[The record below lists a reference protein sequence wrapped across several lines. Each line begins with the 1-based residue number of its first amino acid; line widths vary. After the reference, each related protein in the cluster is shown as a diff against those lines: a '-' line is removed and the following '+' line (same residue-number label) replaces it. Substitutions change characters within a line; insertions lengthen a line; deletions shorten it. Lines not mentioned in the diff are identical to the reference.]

1 MILAKTALAAFVL
14 SALLTRAMIPWL
26 KGQGVLAN
34 ENERT
39 MHQGQVPKGGGLA
52 LLIAAVAAAALCGPW
67 FQLDPILLAGA
78 AILALLSWFDDVK
91 PLPVTIRL
99 PVHLG
104 VAALFVLNLPTGAL
118 AFQGWL
124 PLVADRIITI
134 IALGWMM
141 NLYNF
146 MDGINGI
153 AGVETIAITCGYL
166 MLGLV
171 TAPHGYE
178 PLAAALL
185 GASAG
190 FLIWNLR
197 TKPLVFLGDA
207 GSVPLGFLMGALMID
222 LAVKGQWAAAIILP
236 AYFLADA
243 TITLLFRL
251 ARGEKAWVAHKT
263 HFYQRAAAALGS
275 HLAVVRLIALADV
288 LLVLWAITSSQGEP
302 WFALANALTVLA
314 LLLFVFS
321 QLRPS
326 QDLRPRT

>member
-1 MILAKTALAAFVL
+1 
-14 SALLTRAMIPWL
+14 MIPWL
-26 KGQGVLAN
+26 TGQGVLAN

-52 LLIAAVAAAALCGPW
+52 LLIAAVGAAALCGPW
-67 FQLDPILLAGA
+67 FDLDPIVLAGA
-78 AILALLSWFDDVK
+78 AILALLSWFDDAK

-104 VAALFVLNLPTGAL
+104 VAALFVLNLPTGAFV
-118 AFQGWL
+118 FQGWL

-302 WFALANALTVLA
+302 WFALANSLAVLA